1 MIVRT
6 LDGIL
11 GTNRDVRG
19 PGWQSR
25 RLILA
30 ADAMGCSVSDTI
42 VAAGTEQRLH
52 YKHHLETNYCISG
65 EGEVEDLAT
74 GQVFPDSPGS
84 RLRTGQARCTCR
96 ARPHG
101 PAVRLRVHTGI
112 DRDGNTSAGRQL
124 RAGTGDGLRA

>member
-1 MIVRT
+1 MVRCSDNNADVEGDNAMIVRT

-42 VAAGTEQRLH
+42 VAAGTEQRL
-52 YKHHLETNYCISG
+52 
-65 EGEVEDLAT
+65 
-74 GQVFPDSPGS
+74 Q
-84 RLRTGQARCTCR
+84 
-96 ARPHG
+96 
-101 PAVRLRVHTGI
+101 
-112 DRDGNTSAGRQL
+112 
-124 RAGTGDGLRA
+124 